1 MRLHRALKHE
11 GGEEILRH
19 GFLQKAPTFYE
30 YHSLPDWAVDD
41 FVASWGVDRVLV
53 PAGASAR
60 M

>member
-19 GFLQKAPTFYE
+19 GFLQKAPTVYQ
-30 YHSLPDWAVDD
+30 YHSLPDWTVDD
-41 FVASWGVDRVLV
+41 FVASWGVDRAVV

>member
-19 GFLQKAPTFYE
+19 GFLQKAPTVYD
-30 YHSLPDWAVDD
+30 YHSLPDWTVDD

>member
-19 GFLQKAPTFYE
+19 GFLQKAPTVYE
-30 YHSLPDWAVDD
+30 YHSLPDWTVDD
-41 FVASWGVDRVLV
+41 FVASWGVDRT
-53 PAGASAR
+53 AGASAR